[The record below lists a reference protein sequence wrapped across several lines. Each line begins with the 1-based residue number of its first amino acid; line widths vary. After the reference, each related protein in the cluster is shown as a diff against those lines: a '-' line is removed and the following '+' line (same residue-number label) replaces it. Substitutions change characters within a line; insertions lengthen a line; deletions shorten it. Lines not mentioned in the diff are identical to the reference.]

1 MGGGQS
7 NYIYSYN
14 SHNSIVGG
22 CTNNINT
29 RGSGHFIGGG
39 ICNNIVSSYA
49 GYQTDNRSFI
59 GGGCKNIINGYTC
72 CNFGCF
78 NDNVLV
84 GGCRN
89 KICGFDLGTKVSGS
103 SNFIGSGQLN
113 TASGNFN
120 FIGSGCKNVLKAS
133 NTEIVGGFSNTA
145 SGNFTSIVG
154 GFKNTASA
162 NFSSIV
168 GGTRNN
174 FEGGNDGYGCSISHK
189 FIGGGCLNQI
199 GFNSRGS
206 AYQSGK
212 FSSIVGGQENK
223 ICQCWAFIGG
233 GCKNIIN
240 GYGNTKSVIV
250 GGNQNTVNA
259 YSSHVFIGGGSQ
271 NYASSANTV
280 IVGGVCNSNSSCYGF
295 IGAGRQNSI
304 SGYEGADS
312 IVGGK
317 YNRIVGTYGVNNQQN
332 FIGGGCRNCINGLK
346 TSIVGGVFNTAS
358 SSNCSFIG
366 GGYCNTLFN
375 SKGSSI
381 VGGGNNIISGS
392 TIAPLSDFNVI
403 GGSSNTISGSFTA
416 VFGLSNTASRHC
428 ANFIAGEGNSI
439 NSVSSYYGTTTPN
452 HSTIAG
458 GCGNTL
464 TDSSGF
470 IGGGACNTISGY
482 YTGAGNV
489 IGGGSC
495 NCIDSAYSSILGGM
509 YNTASGQR
517 TVIGGGCKNYI
528 SKFDNHAAILG
539 GRHNCIDLNAIAG
552 GVSND
557 IFLIGSY
564 LTASD
569 SGAVCQK
576 IAYMNNTVVTGSLTV
591 GSQDAIN
598 ATVGRIDATNDIVA
612 FSTSDRRLKCNIHPI
627 DNALCKVIG
636 VTGNTFDWKELTEE
650 ERKTIH
656 GNTGRD
662 VGVIAQEIESILPEA
677 VTTRDSGYK
686 AVNYEKIVP
695 LLIEAIKEQQK
706 QIDELKSRL

>member
-1 MGGGQS
+1 M
-7 NYIYSYN
+7 
-14 SHNSIVGG
+14 
-22 CTNNINT
+22 T
-29 RGSGHFIGGG
+29 
-39 ICNNIVSSYA
+39 
-49 GYQTDNRSFI
+49 
-59 GGGCKNIINGYTC
+59 
-72 CNFGCF
+72 
-78 NDNVLV
+78 
-84 GGCRN
+84 
-89 KICGFDLGTKVSGS
+89 
-103 SNFIGSGQLN
+103 
-113 TASGNFN
+113 
-120 FIGSGCKNVLKAS
+120 
-133 NTEIVGGFSNTA
+133 
-145 SGNFTSIVG
+145 
-154 GFKNTASA
+154 
-162 NFSSIV
+162 
-168 GGTRNN
+168 
-174 FEGGNDGYGCSISHK
+174 
-189 FIGGGCLNQI
+189 
-199 GFNSRGS
+199 
-206 AYQSGK
+206 
-212 FSSIVGGQENK
+212 
-223 ICQCWAFIGG
+223 
-233 GCKNIIN
+233 
-240 GYGNTKSVIV
+240 
-250 GGNQNTVNA
+250 
-259 YSSHVFIGGGSQ
+259 
-271 NYASSANTV
+271 
-280 IVGGVCNSNSSCYGF
+280 
-295 IGAGRQNSI
+295 
-304 SGYEGADS
+304 GYEGADV

-317 YNRIVGTYGVNNQQN
+317 FNCIPNGSRQQR
-332 FIGGGCRNCINGLK
+332 FLGGGCRNCILGDK
-346 TSIVGGVFNTAS
+346 TSIVGGAQNTAS
-358 SSNCSFIG
+358 LSNCSFIAG
-366 GGYCNTLFN
+366 GCCNILEN
-375 SKGSSI
+375 SIGSSI
-381 VGGGNNIISGS
+381 VGGGCNRILEGCFSVIGGFRNIISGS
-392 TIAPLSDFNVI
+392 SRLNCEYGDYNVV
-403 GGSSNTISGSFTA
+403 GGYCNKVSGSNTA
-416 VFGLSNTASRHC
+416 VFGVSNTSSNHC

-439 NSVSSYYGTTTPN
+439 NTVSSYYGCTQPN

-458 GCGNTL
+458 GCKNIL
-464 TDSSGF
+464 TDSEGF
-470 IGGGACNTISGY
+470 IGGGAGNTISGY
-482 YTGAGNV
+482 YTGPGNV
-489 IGGGSC
+489 IGGGNC

-539 GRHNCIDLNAIAG
+539 GRHNCIDLTAIAG

-636 VTGNTFDWKELTEE
+636 VTGNTFDWKELNEE